1 MTDCAE
7 CHVPKRAAPSVR
19 ALLPAGRIF
28 PAYSFD
34 DSVPEAER
42 SAWIEAFR
50 AGLDVFQVAA
60 VARPGGGAVPARI
73 EVSLD
78 AGEGRTEAGTSF
90 EVARARAVLRL
101 HRVRVEVESPPVV
114 GTNRGETVRSAL
126 ADAAER
132 LSDAIGP

>member
-7 CHVPKRAAPSVR
+7 CHLPKRGAPSVR
-19 ALLPAGRIF
+19 ALLPAGRIR
-28 PAYSFD
+28 PTYVFD
-34 DSVPEAER
+34 SSVPETEK

-50 AGLDVFQVAA
+50 AGLDVYQVAA
-60 VARPGGGAVPARI
+60 VELPGGGAVPARI

-78 AGEGRTEAGTSF
+78 MGEGQTDTGAAF
-90 EVARARAVLRL
+90 LAARARAVLHL

-114 GTNRGETVRSAL
+114 GTERGEVARSAL
-126 ADAAER
+126 ADVAER